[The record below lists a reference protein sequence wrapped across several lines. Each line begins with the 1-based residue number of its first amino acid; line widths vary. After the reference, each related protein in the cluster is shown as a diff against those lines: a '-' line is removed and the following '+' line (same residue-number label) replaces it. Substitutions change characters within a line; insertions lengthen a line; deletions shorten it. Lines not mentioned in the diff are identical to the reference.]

1 MLTIDVEKRLPH
13 KTLQITCTI
22 GNEIIAVIGPSGTGK
37 TTFLNMIAGIVTPDN
52 GYIKFRDQ
60 IFTQDGKSSIPTQ
73 QRKVGYVFQD
83 YALFPHKTV
92 WENIAYSMQ
101 NENRTQE
108 WIRALHMEH
117 LLDKYP
123 REISGGEKQR
133 TALLHAYA
141 MEPQILLLDEPFD
154 GLDPTQVKNLQ
165 ELLIDYAHQG
175 KIVLVSSHVLA
186 YLTDLCNEIFYMQE
200 GRITADLSYREFP
213 LLTDFFQLN
222 D

>member
-133 TALLHAYA
+133 TALLRAYA
-141 MEPQILLLDEPFD
+141 MEPQILLLDEPFSA
-154 GLDPTQVKNLQ
+154 LDERTKETSYTQLRTLHEQWKIPVIFVTHNPHEVKKIANRVYRLEDTTFVEEPT
-165 ELLIDYAHQG
+165 
-175 KIVLVSSHVLA
+175 
-186 YLTDLCNEIFYMQE
+186 
-200 GRITADLSYREFP
+200 
-213 LLTDFFQLN
+213 
-222 D
+222 